1 MGEGLEAITIGE
13 VLAEFYGKEM
23 DKPLYEDGDFN
34 GPFPAGAPAIFAD
47 TIAKVGGSAGFIGVV
62 GDDDFGKVAI
72 DKFLEDGVDVSY
84 LRKSEEYT
92 TGTSFVTYFSDGSR
106 EFLFHLERS
115 AAGQLSSQDISSD
128 YISKADFLHVT
139 GSTVSMNETCRETV
153 YEAVEVAKE
162 NGLKVTYD
170 PNLRPELLKQ
180 DSPREVSEP
189 ILENCDFLLPNES
202 ELEMLS
208 RKGDNLVE
216 NAREFLEYPI
226 DTVVVKRGK
235 EGAIV
240 VEQDNDFDVSPYSIE
255 EIDPTGAGDSF
266 DAGFVHGLIEGKDL
280 KEATRFAN
288 ATGAL
293 AVTSRGGMAGIKGKE
308 EILRLMES

>member
-1 MGEGLEAITIGE
+1 MDEGIEAITIGE
-13 VLAEFYGKEM
+13 VLAEFYGKEI

-47 TIAKVGGSAGFIGVV
+47 TIAKIGGSVGFVGVV
-62 GDDDFGKVAI
+62 GADDFGKVVI
-72 DKFLEDGVDVSY
+72 DKFLDDGVDISY

-106 EFLFHLERS
+106 DFLFHLGN
-115 AAGQLSSQDISSD
+115 AASGQLSSQDISED
-128 YISKADFLHVT
+128 YISKADFLHIT
-139 GSTVSMNETCRETV
+139 GSTIAMNQACRETA
-153 YEAVEVAKE
+153 YEAVKIAKE

-180 DSPREVSEP
+180 KSPLEVSEP

-208 RKGDNLVE
+208 RRGDNLVE
-216 NAREFLEYPI
+216 KAREFFEYSI

-235 EGAIV
+235 NGAVV
-240 VEQDNDFDVSPYSIE
+240 VEQGNDFDVSPYSIE
-255 EIDPTGAGDSF
+255 EVDPTGAGDSF
-266 DAGFVHGLIEGKDL
+266 DAGFVHSLIEGKDL
-280 KEATRFAN
+280 EEATRFAN

-293 AVTSRGGMAGIKGKE
+293 AVTSRGGMAGIKSKE
-308 EILRLMES
+308 EILSLMER